1 MIIDNTSMIITIDGP
16 SSAGKSTVGEKLA
29 HNIGYRFLDTG
40 CLYRALTV
48 ATLQRNIPITDTH
61 AIIKLASDI
70 DIVVQTSTIEDG
82 RQYTVLID
90 TIDVTWELR
99 SSSTDTNVSLIS
111 TIPDV
116 RQLLTEQM
124 RSIANGTN
132 IVMVGRDIG
141 TVVVPEAALKFY
153 LDASI
158 DERARRRHNENIE
171 NGIKSD
177 YKEILANL
185 QTRDHIDTQRD
196 SAPLRKPKTAYII
209 DTTSMETTNVLNEML
224 RIFHEAV

>member
-1 MIIDNTSMIITIDGP
+1 MIITIDGP
-16 SSAGKSTVGEKLA
+16 SSSGKSTVGEKLA
-29 HNIGYRFLDTG
+29 DNIGYRFSDTG

-116 RQLLTEQM
+116 RQRLTEQM

-196 SAPLRKPKTAYII
+196 SAPLRKPKTAHII

-224 RIFHEAV
+224 RIFHEVV

>member
-1 MIIDNTSMIITIDGP
+1 MIITIDGP
-16 SSAGKSTVGEKLA
+16 SSSGKSTVGEKLA
-29 HNIGYRFLDTG
+29 DNIGYRFLDTG

-90 TIDVTWELR
+90 KIDVTWELR

-116 RQLLTEQM
+116 RQRLTEQM

-177 YKEILANL
+177 YKEILTNL

-196 SAPLRKPKTAYII
+196 SAPLRKPKTAHII
-209 DTTSMETTNVLNEML
+209 DTTSMQTTNVLNEML
-224 RIFHEAV
+224 RIFHEVV

>member
-1 MIIDNTSMIITIDGP
+1 MIITIDGP
-16 SSAGKSTVGEKLA
+16 SSSGKSTVGEKLA
-29 HNIGYRFLDTG
+29 DNIGYRFLDTG

-111 TIPDV
+111 TI
-116 RQLLTEQM
+116 
-124 RSIANGTN
+124 
-132 IVMVGRDIG
+132 
-141 TVVVPEAALKFY
+141 
-153 LDASI
+153 
-158 DERARRRHNENIE
+158 
-171 NGIKSD
+171 KSD
-177 YKEILANL
+177 YKEILTNL

-196 SAPLRKPKTAYII
+196 SAPLRKPKTAHII
-209 DTTSMETTNVLNEML
+209 DTTSMETTYVLNEML
-224 RIFHEAV
+224 RIFHEVV

>member
-1 MIIDNTSMIITIDGP
+1 MIITIDGP
-16 SSAGKSTVGEKLA
+16 SSSGKSTVGEKLA
-29 HNIGYRFLDTG
+29 DNIGYRFLDTG

-116 RQLLTEQM
+116 RQRLTEQM

-132 IVMVGRDIG
+132 
-141 TVVVPEAALKFY
+141 TVSYTHL
-153 LDASI
+153 
-158 DERARRRHNENIE
+158 RAH
-171 NGIKSD
+171 
-177 YKEILANL
+177 
-185 QTRDHIDTQRD
+185 
-196 SAPLRKPKTAYII
+196 
-209 DTTSMETTNVLNEML
+209 ET
-224 RIFHEAV
+224 

>member
-1 MIIDNTSMIITIDGP
+1 MIITIDGP
-16 SSAGKSTVGEKLA
+16 SSSGKSTIGQNLA
-29 HNIGYRFLDTG
+29 NKIGYHYLDTG

-48 ATLQRNIPITDTH
+48 ATLQRNIHVTDTQS
-61 AIIKLASDI
+61 IIKLASDI
-70 DIVVQTSTIEDG
+70 DITVQTSKIEDG

-90 TIDVTWELR
+90 SIDVTWDLR
-99 SSSTDTNVSLIS
+99 SSNTDTNVSLIS
-111 TIPDV
+111 TIPSV
-116 RQLLTEQM
+116 RKILTEQM
-124 RSIANGTN
+124 RSIADGVN

-141 TVVVPEAALKFY
+141 TVVVPEAVLKFY

-196 SAPLRKPKTAYII
+196 SAPLRKPKTAHII

-224 RIFHEAV
+224 RIFHGVV

>member
-1 MIIDNTSMIITIDGP
+1 MIITIDGP
-16 SSAGKSTVGEKLA
+16 SSSGKSTVGEKLA
-29 HNIGYRFLDTG
+29 DNIEYRFLDTG

-99 SSSTDTNVSLIS
+99 SSSTDTNVSIIS

-116 RQLLTEQM
+116 RQRLTEQM

-196 SAPLRKPKTAYII
+196 SAPLRKPKTAHTI

-224 RIFHEAV
+224 RIFHGVV